1 MQSLFSCT
9 WGGAKPVA
17 RVHLHEKLKMSAF
30 VILVVLATTPAIQ
43 GAVQLDSL
51 MIFVTAHDSTVK

>member
-1 MQSLFSCT
+1 MLILLHLGRGYTS
-9 WGGAKPVA
+9 GA
-17 RVHLHEKLKMSAF
+17 RVIYTKIKMYAL
-30 VILVVLATTPAIQ
+30 VILAVLATTPAIQ

>member
-1 MQSLFSCT
+1 M
-9 WGGAKPVA
+9 A

-43 GAVQLDSL
+43 GAVQLDNL